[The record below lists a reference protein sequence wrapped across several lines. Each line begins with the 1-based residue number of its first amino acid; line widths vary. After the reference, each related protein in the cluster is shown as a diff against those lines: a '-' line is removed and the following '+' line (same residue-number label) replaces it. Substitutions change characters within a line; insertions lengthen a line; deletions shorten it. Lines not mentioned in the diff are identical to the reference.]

1 MESPVVAPLIS
12 IFVRKS
18 VDDHRVTFSANTC
31 IIHTNGFNA
40 NQQLSYAYNYY
51 VVLWYWHV
59 KKWSR
64 NKYCTMAS
72 NKSIIRALG
81 IIQIISIIRIKKLII
96 EEYLLMTSIHIGY
109 FPVQLSKQVFVLWC
123 FTIYK

>member
-18 VDDHRVTFSANTC
+18 VDDHRVTFSVNIC

-40 NQQLSYAYNYY
+40 NQQLSYAYDYY

-64 NKYCTMAS
+64 NKYFTMAS
-72 NKSIIRALG
+72 NNSIIRVLG
-81 IIQIISIIRIKKLII
+81 IIQIISINSYQETHYRRIFIHDFHTYWI
-96 EEYLLMTSIHIGY
+96 FPCQTVQTSICFAV
-109 FPVQLSKQVFVLWC
+109 FPNL
-123 FTIYK
+123 